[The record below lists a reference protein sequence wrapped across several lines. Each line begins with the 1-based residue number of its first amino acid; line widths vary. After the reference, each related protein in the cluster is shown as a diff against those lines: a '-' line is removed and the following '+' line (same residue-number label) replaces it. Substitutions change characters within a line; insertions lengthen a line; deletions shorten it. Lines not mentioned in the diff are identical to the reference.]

1 MVSSYVDD
9 GVILVSTSSKEKTK
23 QQLIECFKE
32 CKEIAKARGMDF
44 SEKKLDWMGIGKGEW
59 GWLEDGRMKLKMVK
73 EMRILGYRID
83 TEGGWRGHIEYW
95 TARGMGIRR
104 NISGVGRRFGSEG
117 GIGAWE
123 CMRLVQSVYLPTVCY
138 GLEFIL
144 DELKLIKELQISIND
159 TIRSILRTPMKYA
172 NKILYAETG
181 IEPLAIKAKAEQR
194 KGYARHLKYEYGK
207 EYPWYG
213 CIAEKWKDDRIRKQK
228 TESTK
233 ERKTIHEFDIEK
245 DKGKAI
251 DKHAK
256 DWERKPRDEVWVYTD
271 GSKKE
276 NEAAI
281 EWVMMEGD
289 ELVEEENG
297 MRVPGEWNI
306 TKIEI
311 CAMGMAMRDMMKL
324 GKRKIHQ
331 QKFIFSPYT
340 S

>member
-1 MVSSYVDD
+1 
-9 GVILVSTSSKEKTK
+9 
-23 QQLIECFKE
+23 
-32 CKEIAKARGMDF
+32 
-44 SEKKLDWMGIGKGEW
+44 
-59 GWLEDGRMKLKMVK
+59 
-73 EMRILGYRID
+73 
-83 TEGGWRGHIEYW
+83 
-95 TARGMGIRR
+95 MGIRR

-123 CMRLVQSVYLPTVCY
+123 CMRLVQSVYLPTVCN
-138 GLEFIL
+138 GLEFIS
-144 DELKLIKELQISIND
+144 DEPKLIKELQISIND
-159 TIRSILRTPMKYA
+159 TIRLILRTPMKYA

-181 IEPLAIKAKAEQR
+181 IEPLAIKARAEQR

-228 TESTK
+228 TESAK
-233 ERKTIHEFDIEK
+233 EQKTIPEFDIEK
-245 DKGKAI
+245 DKNKAI

-271 GSKKE
+271 ESKKE
-276 NEAAI
+276 DEAAI
-281 EWVMMEGD
+281 GWVMMDGE

-311 CAMGMAMRDMMKL
+311 CAMGVAVRDMMKL
-324 GKRKIHQ
+324 GKKKIR
-331 QKFIFSPYT
+331 IFSDSMSGIMIIRDMSNEGDTASLWDMMTDILNEWDHVKITWIPGHT
-340 S
+340 GIEGNKIADMIAKGMRNCRLEMEGR